1 MFLRLNPKDGYLY
14 YFVGADEVRLKRP
27 VVPGDR
33 LTLEATILT
42 SKRGIYK
49 FQCRASVDNE
59 LVGEATIM
67 CAERKRE
74 Q

>member
-1 MFLRLNPKDGYLY
+1 VY

-27 VVPGDR
+27 VLPGDR

-49 FQCRASVDNE
+49 FKCRASVDNE
-59 LVGEATIM
+59 LVGEAIII
-67 CAERKRE
+67 CAERKKE
-74 Q
+74 K